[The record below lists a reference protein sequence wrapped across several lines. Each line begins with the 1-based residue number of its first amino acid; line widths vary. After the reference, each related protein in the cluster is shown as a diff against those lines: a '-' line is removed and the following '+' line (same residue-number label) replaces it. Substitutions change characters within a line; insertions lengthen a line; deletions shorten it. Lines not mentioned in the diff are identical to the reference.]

1 MSLDLS
7 AALRRHLLQRFPPTR
22 DYPRA
27 ALRAAGMPPLIGGF
41 LDRTLDRWVE
51 IERAQIHSD
60 WFDFA
65 IADVAEAEER
75 FFGALSRTARVPAAA
90 WKGTLGGTVDLVV
103 RYLTTPARALTD
115 AIFEGSADPLPA
127 DAVRARLP
135 MFDAYPYFAD
145 IGGAYLERKRTE
157 TLEPP
162 DLFGLLDRIDR
173 RFVSEFGPDEW
184 VDLLAPLFALARQVP
199 EFDGVPASLLKR
211 FFEMKGEP
219 DLAMPLGKLAGTA
232 LDEAAL
238 HALIA
243 DVLDEDPVGVA
254 PVRTNGH
261 AHASAPA
268 PEPAAEEAEE
278 IDDEPLAADAEE
290 TVGEGQAEADEPDAD
305 EVEAVEMKS
314 EVPES
319 DELELEE
326 LELDE
331 PEASDEALG
340 VASEDL
346 EPEPEAYLVEPDLS
360 EPDLHAPDLTEPELS
375 LADADDEAPVADERL
390 ADEGAAEAEVED
402 AVPLWQRFAASG
414 DANVNAQF
422 SDDLAEAPADVD
434 EPEAEPDA
442 APLWKRF
449 FGRPDERPAAPPL
462 PARSDSVSP
471 DLVPQEP
478 ARPERPARASSL
490 EELERRVLGASTS
503 GQRTRFVKHLFA
515 GDAGKYATVLHTLDD
530 VDTWTEASQV
540 IARDVFRPFRVNI
553 YSEHAVA
560 FTDAV
565 EARFRA

>member
-7 AALRRHLLQRFPPTR
+7 AALRRHLLQRFPPSR

-65 IADVAEAEER
+65 SSDVAEAEER
-75 FFGALSRTARVPAAA
+75 FFGALSRTARIPAAA

-173 RFVSEFGPDEW
+173 RFVSDFGPDEW

-238 HALIA
+238 QALIA
-243 DVLDEDPVGVA
+243 GVLDEDPVGVA

-261 AHASAPA
+261 THASAPA
-268 PEPAAEEAEE
+268 PEPVTEETEESEDEPPSVAAEEMV
-278 IDDEPLAADAEE
+278 D
-290 TVGEGQAEADEPDAD
+290 EGQAGIDEVEAD
-305 EVEAVEMKS
+305 EVEADEVEADES
-314 EVPES
+314 EPEVRAS
-319 DELELEE
+319 EE
-326 LELDE
+326 QDWDE
-331 PEASDEALG
+331 PDVSDEALG
-340 VASEDL
+340 VESEDS

-360 EPDLHAPDLTEPELS
+360 EPDLHAPDLTEPDLS
-375 LADADDEAPVADERL
+375 LVDTDDERLADERV

-402 AVPLWQRFAASG
+402 AVPLWQRFAAGS

-422 SDDLAEAPADVD
+422 SDDPAETSADVD
-434 EPEAEPDA
+434 EPEAGRDA

-449 FGRPDERPAAPPL
+449 FGRPDERPSAPPL
-462 PARSDSVSP
+462 PTRAEPTSPESARP
-471 DLVPQEP
+471 EL